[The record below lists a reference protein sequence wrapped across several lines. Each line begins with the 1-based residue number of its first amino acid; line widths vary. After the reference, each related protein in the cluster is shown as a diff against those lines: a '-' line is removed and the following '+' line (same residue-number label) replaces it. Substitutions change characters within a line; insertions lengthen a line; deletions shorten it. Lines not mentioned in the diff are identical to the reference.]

1 MLRGTATAPESLR
14 PLFRGAAPS
23 HRQQLRRHLHRHALC
38 HRAHGRLQQAICYR
52 RAALRSLWGKMKL
65 KLKLVA
71 LSLAFMAASQACYA
85 EPAPTVPVK
94 FPVRQEVVPQA
105 LSVTIYNHKLP
116 DSSQQPAWSYVTEG
130 LSKLNKPEL
139 VMTIVRKTDESESS
153 YPSDPI
159 EFFQGFLELAKR
171 GNVVSAGSSTRLGEG
186 GEVFIAK
193 QFRGTIYLPA
203 EKLEGVNL
211 PKDAL
216 AVVPVTSEEL
226 DAWDIGGAARVA
238 GKLSQQSQYYP
249 YPTWCDRSRESV
261 FSQGEMQVMKMEPV
275 SQAPT
280 AMIYGAGI
288 IADKDKLS
296 MSVPQAVRED
306 LNQKLKELPKDT
318 PFRLNLSLDP
328 RANAYYVW
336 EVQKATAVAAK
347 GSDASLM
354 SGSFVMVMPAMKT
367 SQFGPYKDGFM
378 LMLTNEDLGKFK
390 EAVSSGKDCAL
401 ESTTNGAYKSFEV
414 KFSK

>member
-1 MLRGTATAPESLR
+1 
-14 PLFRGAAPS
+14 
-23 HRQQLRRHLHRHALC
+23 
-38 HRAHGRLQQAICYR
+38 
-52 RAALRSLWGKMKL
+52 MKL

-71 LSLAFMAASQACYA
+71 MSLAFMAASQACYA
-85 EPAPTVPVK
+85 EPAPTAPVK

-105 LSVTIYNHKLP
+105 LSVTVYNHKLP
-116 DSSQQPAWSYVTEG
+116 DSTKQPAWSYVTEG

-139 VMTIVRKTDESESS
+139 VMTIVRKTDESESA
-153 YPSDPI
+153 YPRDPI

-171 GNVVSAGSSTRLGEG
+171 GNDVRAGSSTRLGEG

-193 QFRGTIYLPA
+193 QFRGTIYLPV
-203 EKLEGVNL
+203 EKLEGVTL

-216 AVVPVTSEEL
+216 AVVPVTPEEL

-238 GKLSQQSQYYP
+238 GKLSQQSQFYP
-249 YPTWCDRSRESV
+249 YPTWCDRNRESV
-261 FSQGEMQVMKMEPV
+261 YSQGEMQVMKMEPV

-288 IADKDKLS
+288 IAEKDKLS

-306 LNQKLKELPKDT
+306 LNQKLKELPQDT

-354 SGSFVMVMPAMKT
+354 AGTFIVFMPGMEKPQIAN
-367 SQFGPYKDGFM
+367 YKDGFI
-378 LMLTNEDLGKFK
+378 LMLSNEELNNLK
-390 EAVSSGKDCAL
+390 ESIYIGKDYAL
-401 ESTTNGAYKSFEV
+401 PVTAGGAYKTFEM
-414 KFSK
+414 KFGK

>member
-1 MLRGTATAPESLR
+1 
-14 PLFRGAAPS
+14 
-23 HRQQLRRHLHRHALC
+23 
-38 HRAHGRLQQAICYR
+38 
-52 RAALRSLWGKMKL
+52 MKL
-65 KLKLVA
+65 KTSKWWMSLNLLA
-71 LSLAFMAASQACYA
+71 LCFAFTAPSMAHYVH
-85 EPAPTVPVK
+85 PAPTVPVK
-94 FPVRQEVVPQA
+94 FPVRQEVLPNA
-105 LSVTIYNHKLP
+105 LSVSIYLHKLP
-116 DSSQQPAWSYVTEG
+116 CTGGQSAWSYVTDG
-130 LSKLNKPEL
+130 FSKFNQPEL
-139 VMTIVRKTDESESS
+139 VMIIEKGATESESA

-159 EFFQGFLELAKR
+159 EFFKSLLGLATQ
-171 GNVVSAGSSTRLGEG
+171 GNVVRAGGSTRLGEG
-186 GEVFIAK
+186 ADVFISK
-193 QFRGTIYLPA
+193 QFRGTIYLPV
-203 EKLEGVNL
+203 EQFEGITL

-216 AVVPVTSEEL
+216 AVIPVTAEEL
-226 DAWDIGGAARVA
+226 DACDIGGATRVV
-238 GKLSQQSQYYP
+238 GRLSQQSQFYP
-249 YPTWCDRSRESV
+249 FPTWCDRKRESV
-261 FSQGEMQVMKMEPV
+261 FTKGEIEVMKMEPV

-296 MSVPQAVRED
+296 MSVPQAVRDD

-354 SGSFVMVMPAMKT
+354 SGSFVMVMPGMKT

-378 LMLTNEDLGKFK
+378 LMLTNEDLSKFK
-390 EAVSSGKDCAL
+390 EAVSSGKDCVL
-401 ESTTNGAYKSFEV
+401 ESTTSGAYKTFEV